1 VPSRWALHKIRA
13 QNCGVSPKDSAARCR
28 GLAPIPP
35 FSHAALRLV
44 PECVTSGFE
53 AKVGSTRYVTQYRSN
68 AHSGAKAANASLD
81 RASLDRA
88 SLDSAGRDRRLDAL
102 ARGALALVTAFLLV
116 AISGFMSAAW
126 AQDAGAPAAKLVA
139 TMPDKIVDKGDIV
152 WMMVSTLLVLLMI
165 VPGLAL
171 FYGGLVRAKNMLSML
186 MQVSTVM
193 VIGMITWM
201 LYGYSL
207 SFTSGGPIDSF
218 VGGFDRLFLNGA
230 GLDKDGNPVLVA
242 TFSTGIYL
250 PELVFVVFQMT
261 FAAITAALVLGGVA
275 ERMKFAAV
283 VVFAVL
289 WPLLSYYPL
298 AHMVWWWPGPDSLAA
313 ASAQGDSFTTGLI
326 WGFGALDFAGGTV
339 VHINAGIAALVGC
352 IILGARANYRNEPMP
367 PHSLVMTFIGAG
379 LLWVG
384 WFGFNAGSN
393 LEGNYF
399 AVLAMAN
406 TFIATAAA
414 GFSWV
419 VYEWITNKRPSML
432 GMASGIVAG
441 LVAITPGA
449 GFAGPMGAL
458 VLGLIVSPACIFF
471 CSVVKNALKYD
482 DSLDAFG
489 IHGVGGIIGAIATGI
504 IVSPALGGAGIVD
517 YTKCF
522 DQTGKILAMCP
533 PLEYNMVTQVI
544 AQIKGVLVTIL
555 WSGVASTIV
564 FTLIKYT
571 IGLKASVD
579 DQEEGLDIAEH
590 GERAYH
596 I

>member
-1 VPSRWALHKIRA
+1 MTRIATLSRSELGFDVLVRTALA
-13 QNCGVSPKDSAARCR
+13 V
-28 GLAPIPP
+28 L
-35 FSHAALRLV
+35 AALIFMLA
-44 PECVTSGFE
+44 SGLF
-53 AKVGSTRYVTQYRSN
+53 SP
-68 AHSGAKAANASLD
+68 AHAQEAANA
-81 RASLDRA
+81 
-88 SLDSAGRDRRLDAL
+88 
-102 ARGALALVTAFLLV
+102 V
-116 AISGFMSAAW
+116 AAA
-126 AQDAGAPAAKLVA
+126 AAPAAEAAPAAAKLTA
-139 TMPDKIVDKGDIV
+139 TLPEKVVDKADIT
-152 WMMVSTLLVLLMI
+152 WMMVATLLVLLMI
-165 VPGLAL
+165 IPGLAL

-193 VIGMITWM
+193 VIGMIAWM
-201 LYGYSL
+201 LWGYSL
-207 SFTSGGPIDSF
+207 AFSSGGAYDSF
-218 VGGFDRLFLNGA
+218 IGGFDRLFLKGA
-230 GLDKDGNPVLVA
+230 GLDGDGNPVLVA
-242 TFSTGIYL
+242 TFSTGVYL
-250 PELVFVVFQMT
+250 PELVFAVFQMT

-289 WPLLSYYPL
+289 WPLLSYYPI

-313 ASAQGDSFTTGLI
+313 ASAQGDSYTNGLI

-352 IILGARANYRNEPMP
+352 IILGARAGYRNEPMP
-367 PHSLVMTFIGAG
+367 PHSLVMTYIGAG

-393 LEGNYF
+393 LESNYF

-419 VYEWITNKRPSML
+419 VYEWVTRKRPSML
-432 GMASGIVAG
+432 GLASGIVAG
-441 LVAITPGA
+441 LVAVTPAA

-458 VLGLIVSPACIFF
+458 ILGLVVSPACIFF
-471 CSVVKNALKYD
+471 CSVVKSALKYD

-489 IHGVGGIIGAIATGI
+489 IHGIGGIIGAIGTGI
-504 IVSPALGGAGIVD
+504 VVSPALGGAGIID

-522 DQTGKILAMCP
+522 DEAGKILAVCP
-533 PLEYNMVTQVI
+533 ALPYEMGTQVMN
-544 AQIKGVLVTIL
+544 QVKGVLVTIA
-555 WSGVASTIV
+555 WSGVASAIV
-564 FTLIKYT
+564 FFIIKYT

-596 I
+596 L